1 MQHSHINF
9 DSIEFSKEEIAITDP
24 CYNKSVW
31 CRINDIPI
39 VSGLYQCSYTMIT
52 DPEDNTNIKSIEK
65 TMIVHNEYLA
75 THPNADS
82 VFEFK
87 NWEYVGEIGVDSGM
101 AGFFQDKPNFSNAEW
116 SDLCNSIDWKKNAY
130 LENSGKPNGWRG
142 FWTGTNSDGG
152 YPVYGI
158 QENGRYVALAIV
170 LQ

>member
-31 CRINDIPI
+31 CRINDVPI
-39 VSGLYQCSYTMIT
+39 MPGLYRCVYAMISSQ
-52 DPEDNTNIKSIEK
+52 EDGINIKSIAQ
-65 TMIVHNEYLA
+65 TMIVRDDYLTA
-75 THPNADS
+75 HPDII
-82 VFEFK
+82 FLLQLED
-87 NWEYVGEIGVDSGM
+87 WEYVGEIGVDSGM

-116 SDLCNSIDWKKNAY
+116 SDFCNSIDWKKNAH